1 MMWKLGTLQER
12 QRINNQSH
20 YMSCYGS
27 FKTGL
32 RQRDGAWGGDVY
44 IITFDCDK
52 QRITTPEA
60 AKPESS

>member
-1 MMWKLGTLQER
+1 
-12 QRINNQSH
+12 
-20 YMSCYGS
+20 MSCYGS

-52 QRITTPEA
+52 QRITAPEA